1 MLRQHRR
8 VGLTAIA
15 VAASAIVVLSG
26 CTAGDT
32 SDGPVTITFW
42 NSFTAAD
49 RPFVE
54 QIVQNFND
62 SQDSVVVDMDIQ
74 PNDVLQQKLLPA
86 YVAGEGPTIATM
98 DASLFPSY
106 AEAGVLAPVDDYYD
120 SGVLDPSILPAAS
133 LDATTWD
140 GKVYGVPM
148 ISATSMLYW
157 NKDLFA
163 AAGLDGPPT
172 TMDELVADAKAIT
185 QFTAGQDA
193 TNTYGIAIPETAGI
207 PGWAVL
213 VWSEGGDF
221 VSKDNKTSLIGSDDT
236 IKAFEYWNDL
246 IQNDHIS
253 PVGLTGVDGDTLFSA
268 GRAGMLMNG
277 PWASAGF
284 SDAGVNF
291 DVAPVPEG
299 PAGQFANAISVNMH
313 LNADVTDAERAAA
326 YKFFTFWNSVDSQ
339 KIYALGAGFPPNR
352 NDIPADE
359 LAENPVSAKFSQATG
374 GRFYLQGLSTFSDI
388 DSNVVIPAIQK
399 ITSGSAT
406 PRDALTAADDQ
417 INAILAK

>member
-1 MLRQHRR
+1 MRTHRTIGATIA
-8 VGLTAIA
+8 VSLAAAVALTAC
-15 VAASAIVVLSG
+15 SNGGDSG
-26 CTAGDT
+26 
-32 SDGPVTITFW
+32 DGPVTITFW

-62 SQDSVVVDMDIQ
+62 SQDDVYVDMDIQ

-86 YVAGEGPTIATM
+86 YVAGEGPTIASL

-106 AEAGVLAPVDDYYD
+106 AEAGVLAPVDDFYS
-120 SGVLDPSILPAAS
+120 SGLLDPSILPQAS

-140 GKVYGVPM
+140 GQVYGVPM
-148 ISATSMLYW
+148 IATASMLYW
-157 NKDLFA
+157 NTDLFE

-185 QFTAGQDA
+185 QYTAGQD
-193 TNTYGIAIPETAGI
+193 TSNTYGLAIPETQAI
-207 PGWAVL
+207 PSWAVL

-221 VSKDNKTSLIGSDDT
+221 VNADGTESLLGTDDT
-236 IKAFEYWNDL
+236 IAAFDFWNDL

-253 PVGLTGVDGDTLFSA
+253 PVGLTGVDGDSLFSA

-284 SDAGVNF
+284 TDAGVNF
-291 DVAPVPEG
+291 DVAPVPAG
-299 PAGQFANAISVNMH
+299 PAGQFANAVSVNMH
-313 LNADVTDAERAAA
+313 LNADATDAERDAA
-326 YKFFTFWNSVDSQ
+326 YQFFAFWNSVDSQ
-339 KIYALGAGFPPNR
+339 KIYALGAGFPPTR
-352 NDIPADE
+352 SDIPASE
-359 LAENPVSAKFSQATG
+359 LSDNPVSAKFSEATG

-388 DSNVVIPAIQK
+388 DNNVVIPTIQK
-399 ITSGSAT
+399 ITTGQGTPDELLPDASA
-406 PRDALTAADDQ
+406 Q
-417 INAILAK
+417 IDAILAG